1 MKVLSL
7 IEEIPDPRM
16 EGKVVHSFSSVL
28 FVSLC
33 GILSGCE
40 SWSDIQHYC
49 EIKKDWLSGYV
60 DLSNGVPSE
69 WTFRRVFT
77 LLDPDKVEYLLR
89 THAASIVKN
98 SDRKIS
104 DQIAID
110 GKALRGSK
118 QQDLGCLYSVSA
130 WCNDNSLVLSE
141 QIVGKKSNE
150 IKAIPLLLEN
160 LSLKD
165 TTVSI
170 DAAGCQKSIAQLI
183 CRKKGN
189 YVFGLKRNH
198 PKFYQAIQNY
208 IEKQGEKNANKLHDS
223 FDKSHGRDVRRRYF
237 GYDISCL
244 PEASDWAGARSV
256 IAVETISSKDNDPD
270 QKVSAQWRYYLSNH
284 AADCKIMPDYIRN
297 HWHIENKLHWV
308 LDVQMKEDDDQKSE
322 RKSARSFALLKRIA
336 LNILRSKEPKSKK
349 SLRNRLKCAGWDN
362 DYLLF
367 LIS

>member
-1 MKVLSL
+1 MKILSL

-16 EGKVVHSFSSVL
+16 EGKVIHNLSSIL

-40 SWSDIQHYC
+40 NWSDIRAYC
-49 EIKKDWLSGYV
+49 EIKKKWLSGHV

-77 LLDPDKVEYLLR
+77 LLDSDKVEFLLR

-98 SDRKIS
+98 KGQTS

-130 WCNDNSLVLSE
+130 WCDENSLVLSE
-141 QIVGKKSNE
+141 EIVSEKSNE

-165 TTVSI
+165 ATVSI
-170 DAAGCQKSIAQLI
+170 DAAGCQKSIAKI
-183 CRKKGN
+183 ISDKNGN
-189 YVFGLKRNH
+189 YVFGLKKNH
-198 PKFYQAIQNY
+198 PKFYQAVQDH
-208 IEKQGEKNANKLHDS
+208 IEKQGEEAGHKLHDS
-223 FDKSHGRDVRRRYF
+223 FDKSHGREVRRRYF
-237 GYDISCL
+237 GYDISAL
-244 PEASDWAGARSV
+244 PQASDWAGAKSV
-256 IAVETISSKDNDPD
+256 IAVETIRSKDNDPD
-270 QKVSAQWRYYLSNH
+270 HKVSAQWRYYLSSH
-284 AADCKIMPDYIRN
+284 PADCKKMPNYIRN
-297 HWHIENKLHWV
+297 HWNIENKLHWI
-308 LDVQMKEDDDQKSE
+308 LDVHLKEDDDQKAE
-322 RKSARSFALLKRIA
+322 RKSARSFALLKRIS

-349 SLRNRLKCAGWDN
+349 SLRGRLKLAGWDN
-362 DYLLF
+362 NYLLS
-367 LIS
+367 LLS